1 MHGNKTIKFCELF
14 AGIGGLDIRD
24 FMNREELSD
33 KWGSEL
39 LFLSE
44 AYYDKCI
51 VGIIESFGKPP
62 VVCYDKQ
69 LLLDTMVE
77 HGMKSLEE
85 ALEYFDFNV
94 LGSYMGESAPV
105 FLERE

>member
-1 MHGNKTIKFCELF
+1 
-14 AGIGGLDIRD
+14 
-24 FMNREELSD
+24 MNREELSD

-39 LFLSE
+39 LFLEE
-44 AYYDKCI
+44 AHYDKCI
-51 VGIIESFGKPP
+51 VGVVVSFGKPP

-77 HGMKSLEE
+77 HGMEGWEE
-85 ALEYFDFNV
+85 ALEYFEFNV
-94 LGSYMGESAPV
+94 LGAYVGESTPV